1 MLEEHLEGST
11 QRRGNSRRTAVVTNM
26 KANVTGAR
34 PSPISSMTQTD
45 ADDLD
50 QVRDYYGSQDGE
62 TLVWLLRMGVRLAA
76 IPLLAFGLPAIIR
89 AAAAIALSFIVAFA
103 VGLPFI
109 FALASMTWR
118 RLQHPTPARRF
129 EPRGDNF
136 TRDND
141 SPVKKQK
148 SKTNR
153 KGEATADDAAS
164 DDRVIRKVAVI
175 GGGAAGLATLRQML
189 DKGIDVVLFERSGD
203 VGGLWAYDNE
213 QTSKVFN
220 SVTQNVTKLH
230 NRFAGY
236 PAPPHW
242 PLYLGHAHTLEYLR
256 GFAAYFGLMRHV
268 RLQREVVSCV
278 RNAEGKF
285 EVTTTLAAS
294 SSSSTVVTAAAAAT
308 TGRLT
313 PGDDEDLGKKIKTQ
327 PSESSAAA
335 VSSVAAAATGGIRSL
350 ISSLP
355 AYSKSAAAPPSSRAC
370 ADSVSTEVFDAVC
383 VCSGQLSKPNMPS
396 LAGMAGSKL

>member
-1 MLEEHLEGST
+1 M
-11 QRRGNSRRTAVVTNM
+11 A
-26 KANVTGAR
+26 
-34 PSPISSMTQTD
+34 QTD
-45 ADDLD
+45 ADDHEL
-50 QVRDYYGSQDGE
+50 VELDYYGSEEDE
-62 TLVWLLRMGVRLAA
+62 TFVWSLRMGVRLAV
-76 IPLLAFGLPAIIR
+76 IPLLALGLPAIVR
-89 AAAAIALSFIVAFA
+89 AAAAIALSFVVAFA

-109 FALASMTWR
+109 FALAWMTWR

-129 EPRGDNF
+129 EPGGDNFF

-141 SPVKKQK
+141 SPAAEKLK
-148 SKTNR
+148 SKENS
-153 KGEATADDAAS
+153 KEHEATADDAAY
-164 DDRVIRKVAVI
+164 DDRAIRKVAVI
-175 GGGAAGLATLRQML
+175 GGGAAGLATLRQLL
-189 DKGIDVVLFERSGD
+189 DKGMDAVLFERSGD

-236 PAPPHW
+236 PAPSHW

-256 GFAAYFGLMRHV
+256 GFAARFGLMRHV
-268 RLQREVVSCV
+268 RLLRKVVSCV

-294 SSSSTVVTAAAAAT
+294 TSSSVTASAAAT
-308 TGRLT
+308 AGGLT
-313 PGDDEDLGKKIKTQ
+313 PGLDDEDLGTKKKTQ
-327 PSESSAAA
+327 ASAAESSGAA
-335 VSSVAAAATGGIRSL
+335 VSSVAAAATGGIKSL

-355 AYSKSAAAPPSSRAC
+355 AYSKVATSSPSSRAC
-370 ADSVSTEVFDAVC
+370 SVSTEVFDAVC

-396 LAGMAGSKL
+396 FPGMAGSTYLYKMNKPK